1 MKLFL
6 FVLVFSFSS
15 CYSQKSTLEFLSKFN
30 FELNGNLSRLYYN
43 WSEPYETSVN
53 YPIPTS
59 SALWINS
66 DIGLNYKSRW
76 FKSGVNFYFLRAGQ
90 FQATVG
96 MNALGFLNNQFIY
109 LGPLIGYS
117 HQLREVDLD
126 KKHFA
131 KIGIESYLK
140 NYHFALSYSR
150 SIENSASNSN
160 HLNGIMLQI
169 GRNLN
174 VFEKEQNPFLN
185 LTNKVHFELNVG
197 YGLCNYERL
206 IKSPKYNYYYYEDY
220 KESLLQVQAGLSFRN
235 KKYNFGLMYNHLN
248 LFSVHPQNKADFLN
262 LKFGL
267 NLMSCKKNWYL
278 GPYGLY
284 GHSLNSKPIN
294 GAFEYIEIGL
304 ESYVKN
310 IHLSIGYQI
319 YQDYSWEEN
328 KTAHMHSL
336 HLTLGYAISFGKK
349 STAKP

>member
-1 MKLFL
+1 M
-6 FVLVFSFSS
+6 
-15 CYSQKSTLEFLSKFN
+15 
-30 FELNGNLSRLYYN
+30 
-43 WSEPYETSVN
+43 
-53 YPIPTS
+53 
-59 SALWINS
+59 
-66 DIGLNYKSRW
+66 
-76 FKSGVNFYFLRAGQ
+76 
-90 FQATVG
+90 
-96 MNALGFLNNQFIY
+96 
-109 LGPLIGYS
+109 
-117 HQLREVDLD
+117 
-126 KKHFA
+126 
-131 KIGIESYLK
+131 
-140 NYHFALSYSR
+140 
-150 SIENSASNSN
+150 
-160 HLNGIMLQI
+160 
-169 GRNLN
+169 
-174 VFEKEQNPFLN
+174 N

-267 NLMSCKKNWYL
+267 NLMSSKKNWYL

-284 GHSLNSKPIN
+284 GHSLNSKPLN

-336 HLTLGYAISFGKK
+336 HLTLGYAIPFGK
-349 STAKP
+349 TAEEIIVDAVKEYSYPVCFDFPAGHIDRNLALILGRKVKLEVEAKTTLFLESV